1 MYEGKCFSFK
11 KMKKKC
17 DKCSLNSLT
26 QILGVNGTSK
36 AIFFLN
42 RHKKKPSKL
51 FYLEGFTENLCGPD
65 GNRNFFTYFNCFLL
79 IQLICI

>member
-1 MYEGKCFSFK
+1 MYEGKCFSLK

-42 RHKKKPSKL
+42 RHKKKAL
-51 FYLEGFTENLCGPD
+51 
-65 GNRNFFTYFNCFLL
+65 
-79 IQLICI
+79 